1 MLNAKNSSGA
11 GKKTRRAKVL
21 LAKSAVNTD
30 NHAKAKSE
38 EKTAVGEDIF
48 DRDDLCPPRPLPSN
62 NLLRDFL
69 YPGVF

>member
-1 MLNAKNSSGA
+1 MPKKI
-11 GKKTRRAKVL
+11 GKKTLRAKVL
-21 LAKSAVNTD
+21 LAKSMIHANTD
-30 NHAKAKSE
+30 DHVKAKTE
-38 EKTAVGEDIF
+38 EKTAVDEDIF